1 MDTLALDRTTWDL
14 FLDAG
19 GNIAKASNPYALAQ
33 DAASAIRLFAG
44 ELYYD
49 TTKGVPYFSK
59 ILGQMPP
66 LEFMKAQFVGA
77 ALSVP
82 EVTNGRCFISGISER
97 TLTGQ
102 VQIVSASGGV
112 AVAAF

>member
-14 FLDAG
+14 FLDTRG
-19 GNIAKASNPYALAQ
+19 DIAVASNPYSLAQ
-33 DAASAIRLFAG
+33 DAASAIRLFSG

-49 TTKGVPYFSK
+49 TTQGVPYFGQ

-77 ALSVP
+77 ALTTP
-82 EVTNGRCFISGISER
+82 EITAARCFISGINGR

-102 VQIVSASGGV
+102 VQTVSAAGV
-112 AVAAF
+112 AVATF

>member
-14 FLDAG
+14 FLDARG
-19 GNIAKASNPYALAQ
+19 DIAVASNPYSLAQ
-33 DAASAIRLFAG
+33 DAASAIRLFSG

-49 TTKGVPYFSK
+49 TTQGVPYFGQ

-77 ALSVP
+77 DDARDH
-82 EVTNGRCFISGISER
+82 GRSLFHLGHQRPHADRSGADR
-97 TLTGQ
+97 QRRGRRRGDVLR
-102 VQIVSASGGV
+102 
-112 AVAAF
+112 